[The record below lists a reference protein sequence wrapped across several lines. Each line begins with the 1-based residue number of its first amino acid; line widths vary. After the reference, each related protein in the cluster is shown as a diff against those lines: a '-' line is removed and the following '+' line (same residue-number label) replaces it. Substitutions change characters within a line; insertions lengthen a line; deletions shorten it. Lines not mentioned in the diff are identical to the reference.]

1 MRRTALIG
9 AALAVAIGCA
19 ALSADAASA
28 KTTLLITEEEGPV
41 LPVGASV
48 GMYIE
53 FQEAECVLEGAAVIT
68 VNREAKDLLDGSGLP
83 VTLCDDSET
92 PGGAI
97 REIQLTSSGKAT
109 IRSTEGDAM
118 RLDPGLEGCVYE
130 FTKLVGTYK
139 PPEISTISGEAKGK
153 LSKAY
158 STATGCEKKL
168 LTEFTLYLEAGGELL
183 TS

>member
-1 MRRTALIG
+1 
-9 AALAVAIGCA
+9 
-19 ALSADAASA
+19 
-28 KTTLLITEEEGPV
+28 
-41 LPVGASV
+41 
-48 GMYIE
+48 
-53 FQEAECVLEGAAVIT
+53 
-68 VNREAKDLLDGSGLP
+68 
-83 VTLCDDSET
+83 
-92 PGGAI
+92 
-97 REIQLTSSGKAT
+97 
-109 IRSTEGDAM
+109 M